1 MDETISL
8 DISTSACVIFFFAQ
22 IANLN
27 SGSGLHDSPIH
38 VQSNTSSAGWIDHH
52 TTTLIIRSC
61 YIELVN

>member
-1 MDETISL
+1 ML
-8 DISTSACVIFFFAQ
+8 RACVIFFFAQ

-38 VQSNTSSAGWIDHH
+38 VQSNTLGAEWIGPH

-61 YIELVN
+61 YDELVD

>member
-1 MDETISL
+1 MISL

-38 VQSNTSSAGWIDHH
+38 VQSNTLSAGWSRDH

-61 YIELVN
+61 YDELVD